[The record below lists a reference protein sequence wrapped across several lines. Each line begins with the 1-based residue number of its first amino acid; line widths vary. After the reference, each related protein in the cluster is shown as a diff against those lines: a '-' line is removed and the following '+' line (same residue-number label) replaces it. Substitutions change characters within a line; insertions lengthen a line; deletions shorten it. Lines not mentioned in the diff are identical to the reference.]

1 LEQPEE
7 KKLIENCAKE
17 VVPGFMEL
25 KLVLSEKEEPEENRQ
40 SQSLDNGGAQQINDT
55 VFSEPAV
62 KKTLELFDGRVI
74 KVNR

>member
-1 LEQPEE
+1 
-7 KKLIENCAKE
+7 
-17 VVPGFMEL
+17 MEL